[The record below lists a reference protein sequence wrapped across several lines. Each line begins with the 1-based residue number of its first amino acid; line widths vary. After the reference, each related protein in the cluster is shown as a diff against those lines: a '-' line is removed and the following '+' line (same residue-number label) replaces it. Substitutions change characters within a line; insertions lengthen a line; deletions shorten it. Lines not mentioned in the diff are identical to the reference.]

1 MRNAGSSCLAA
12 LVLSLVLPPA
22 GARAQDQDAARD
34 AGAAHA
40 PKDPDGEKAHA
51 SKEAA
56 SQADL
61 LYALGA
67 ILGQKISGYAF
78 TAAERARIQA
88 GFADAAARKKLR
100 LADPDL
106 EEWGARVDQMLGKR
120 ANPLVSATKEKGR
133 AFANGVA
140 REPGAA
146 RLPSGVVVRTLLSGA
161 GKAPVATSRVKVSY
175 VGKLIDGTQFDSSA
189 AHGGPAQFPLNGV
202 IPCWTEGVQKMKEGG
217 KARLVCPSSVAY
229 GDQGRQP
236 NIPGGATLVFE
247 IELLSV
253 DGPEP
258 R

>member
-34 AGAAHA
+34 AGA
-40 PKDPDGEKAHA
+40 GKADA
-51 SKEAA
+51 SK
-56 SQADL
+56 ADL

-88 GFADAAARKKLR
+88 GFADAAARKPLR

-106 EEWGARVDQMLGKR
+106 EEWGARVDQMLAKR
-120 ANPLVSATKEKGR
+120 ANPKVAATKEKGR
-133 AFANGVA
+133 AFADATA
-140 REPGAA
+140 REPGTAK
-146 RLPSGVVVRTLLSGA
+146 LPSGIVVRTLKPGT
-161 GKAPVATSRVKVSY
+161 GKSPIATSRVKVSY

-253 DGPEP
+253 DGPET